1 MKKFIAIC
9 LIVVAMMGVLAGCNR
24 QILDVTYSYEQAIV
38 KLPNGE
44 VVEGKVSSW
53 CDYEGEAIQV
63 VIDGVTYY
71 TQGSN
76 VVLISE

>member
-1 MKKFIAIC
+1 
-9 LIVVAMMGVLAGCNR
+9 
-24 QILDVTYSYEQAIV
+24 VTYSYERAIV

-53 CDYEGEAIQV
+53 CDYDGEAIQV